1 MISMQ
6 AVGSENCLYL
16 NVYTPKL
23 GDAKEL
29 PVLLWI
35 HGGAF
40 ASGSGD
46 SE

>member
-1 MISMQ
+1 MISML

-23 GDAKEL
+23 GDAKDMA
-29 PVLLWI
+29 VMIWI

-46 SE
+46 SD